1 MHADILIGHGHYQM
15 EVETLSYAQSLRV
28 IGQQLDGLG
37 VDSFKLD
44 KRGDQYIVQRDDS
57 ESAENLSREKTFPG
71 STREK
76 IRGSRSFSREI
87 SKPLHF
93 STPDILRSDNA
104 GRLRRGE
111 PGGMPDVRNLSLV
124 LRVIGD
130 YLDRKSADDFA
141 ISWSTYS
148 VKVSF
153 GQKQESFTV
162 DNLYDLGVHMYL
174 KRSNRGPAKS
184 YLL

>member
-1 MHADILIGHGHYQM
+1 MAA
-15 EVETLSYAQSLRV
+15 ETLSYAQSLRV

-44 KRGDQYIVQRDDS
+44 RRDDEYIVQMDDS
-57 ESAENLSREKTFPG
+57 ESAENLSPEKTFPR
-71 STREK
+71 STNEK
-76 IRGSRSFSREI
+76 IWGSRNFSREI

-93 STPDILRSDNA
+93 STPDILWSDSA

-130 YLDRKSADDFA
+130 YLDRKKAGDFA
-141 ISWSTYS
+141 ISWSTHS
-148 VKVSF
+148 AKVSF
-153 GQKQESFTV
+153 GQKQESFTE

-174 KRSNRGPAKS
+174 KRSNRGPAKG
-184 YLL
+184 YRL